1 MEILYVLL
9 NKTNRADFKNVYPSV
24 IPEEGNR
31 ISLGAYREDGAVL
44 GAVSY
49 ALTNYQYDIDWL
61 YVTPGARRCG
71 VARGLI
77 QQIMKI
83 ISKTGERY
91 PISARFAVSE
101 EEHSLHRF
109 FLALPDVELDHSHE
123 RYFVTAE
130 DLRSVTMFQRK
141 AENKLKTR
149 AFFDEPF
156 DWQERTLALLE
167 RTQEF
172 SVMDY
177 EAWKKDCVPELCK
190 CLMVQ
195 KNLVSLIFVQ
205 KEKNDLSLS
214 WLYGN
219 YPPGLI
225 TLLGDALAE
234 ANRLY
239 PKAALTFEAINENSE
254 QLAKRLFP
262 NARTTPIYEAWF

>member
-1 MEILYVLL
+1 
-9 NKTNRADFKNVYPSV
+9 
-24 IPEEGNR
+24 
-31 ISLGAYREDGAVL
+31 
-44 GAVSY
+44 
-49 ALTNYQYDIDWL
+49 
-61 YVTPGARRCG
+61 
-71 VARGLI
+71 
-77 QQIMKI
+77 
-83 ISKTGERY
+83 
-91 PISARFAVSE
+91 
-101 EEHSLHRF
+101 
-109 FLALPDVELDHSHE
+109 
-123 RYFVTAE
+123 
-130 DLRSVTMFQRK
+130 
-141 AENKLKTR
+141 
-149 AFFDEPF
+149 
-156 DWQERTLALLE
+156 
-167 RTQEF
+167 
-172 SVMDY
+172 MDY